1 MELLT
6 VREAARRLEV
16 STATVYSLCA
26 ERKLTHLRVGTGRGT
41 IRILVEDLV
50 AFVESRKVQPRIST
64 NATILQHIKLPSSG

>member
-16 STATVYSLCA
+16 SAATVYALCA

-41 IRILVEDLV
+41 IRIRVEDLV
-50 AFVESRKVQPRIST
+50 AFVDSRKVQPRFST
-64 NATILQHIKLPSSG
+64 NATILQHIKLPSGG